1 MGGGLLDLVAKGGQ
15 DIYFVCN
22 PEVSFF
28 KKVYKRHTNF
38 AIEQQKYLFD
48 GDINFGRTSTFTIP
62 RQGDLLKSL
71 FIQFELPNINTN
83 PDTNITKYVNYIGYS
98 LIDYIEI
105 SIGEQV
111 IDRLTGEWM
120 YIINELSYSEDKKE
134 GYNNMVG
141 GNNNFSN
148 YRPIN
153 GTSKG
158 NFIVP
163 INFWFTKDIGLA
175 LPLVSLQYHDVKI
188 TLKLKPLK
196 EIFISQTGSLS
207 DEDIKITKCNISLE
221 YIYLDSIERR
231 LFAQNNHEYLIK
243 QTQYNLNN
251 HISANLS
258 KKRIDLNFN
267 HPVIELVFVVQRKDR
282 FTTSANSGNDYFN
295 YSSNSNFDNIDTIK
309 NAQILLN
316 NEERTPLMSAKEC
329 RYLNVINTHTSIP
342 NNVIYVYSFSM
353 NPESF
358 QPSGSC
364 NFSRFDNK
372 ELALEFVDN
381 IAISEVKVFAV
392 NYNILRISKG
402 MGGLAYIN

>member
-1 MGGGLLDLVAKGGQ
+1 MVGGLLDLVAKGGQ

-38 AIEQQKYLFD
+38 AIEQEKFLFD
-48 GDINFGRTSTFTIP
+48 GDLNFGRSAKFIIP
-62 RQGDLLKSL
+62 RKGDLLKSL
-71 FIQFELPNINTN
+71 FLQFEIPDLSTN
-83 PDTNITKYVNYIGYS
+83 GTISYINYIGYA

-105 SIGEQV
+105 SIGGQI
-111 IDRLTGEWM
+111 IDKLTGEWM
-120 YIINELSYSEDKKE
+120 YINNELNLNEDKKK
-134 GYNNMVG
+134 GYNNIVG
-141 GNNNFSN
+141 GKSFAG
-148 YRPIN
+148 Y
-153 GTSKG
+153 GATTG
-158 NFIVP
+158 NQGNTYIVP

-175 LPLVSLQYHDVKI
+175 IPLVALQYHDVEI
-188 TLKLKPLK
+188 NLKLRRLEDLFLLK
-196 EIFISQTGSLS
+196 NSGFDFNASAFKL
-207 DEDIKITKCNISLE
+207 TKCNISLE
-221 YIYLDSIERR
+221 YVYLDSIERKM
-231 LFAQNNHEYLIK
+231 FAQSNHEYLIK
-243 QTQYNLNN
+243 QTQYNINN
-251 HISANLS
+251 NIPANLS

-267 HPVIELVFVVQRKDR
+267 HPIIELIFIIQRKDR
-282 FTTSANSGNDYFN
+282 TNNNLGNDHLN
-295 YSSNSNFDNIDTIK
+295 YSLNNKLMEDTIK

-316 NEERTPLMSAKEC
+316 NEERTPLMTAKEC

-372 ELALEFVDN
+372 ELAIEFADN
-381 IAISEVKVFAV
+381 ISISEVKIFAV